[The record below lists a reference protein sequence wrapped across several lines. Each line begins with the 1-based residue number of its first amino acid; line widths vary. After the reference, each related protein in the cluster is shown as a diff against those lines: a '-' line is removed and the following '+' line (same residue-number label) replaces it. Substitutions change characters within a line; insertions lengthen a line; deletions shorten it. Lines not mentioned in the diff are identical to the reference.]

1 MQNPFLVS
9 LSLNLEIW
17 KEIKITANDQRV
29 EGSAIELGPAI
40 DNSVHSHCLVLEHDV
55 IPGQ

>member
-1 MQNPFLVS
+1 MQNPFLAS
-9 LSLNLEIW
+9 LSLNPEIW

-29 EGSAIELGPAI
+29 EGSGIEFGPAI